1 MVKKNLEDIYNLLDS
16 IPACDRRTDGRTD
29 ILPWHSL
36 RYAYASR
43 SKNYIEKHLL
53 KMFFTEDEVLMGY
66 TLIKISVRDF
76 YRTSAH

>member
-1 MVKKNLEDIYNLLDS
+1 MVKKNLEDIYNFLDS

-29 ILPWHSL
+29 ILPRHSL

-43 SKNYIEKHLL
+43 SKNYIVKHLL